1 MLAAHFRA
9 VGADG
14 AGVSGSQGRDPTG
27 HPTLMSRIDVQGYVC
42 TCERL
47 CTSPSESTG
56 RKPSLPVPSLGQL
69 PMPGLQST
77 VKMTSGPL
85 FLVEPVFM
93 CSHLKI
99 CLCVFPVVD
108 LG

>member
-14 AGVSGSQGRDPTG
+14 AGVSGSQGRDPVG
-27 HPTLMSRIDVQGYVC
+27 DPTPMSRIDVQGCVC
-42 TCERL
+42 PCERL
-47 CTSPSESTG
+47 CTSPRETG
-56 RKPSLPVPSLGQL
+56 RKPSLPEPSLGQL
-69 PMPGLQST
+69 PTPGLQPP
-77 VKMTSGPL
+77 VKMTSGTL

-93 CSHLKI
+93 GSHVKI